1 MSGLIRDLILHQEW
15 ADNELL
21 RAAAASVGDE
31 RLRTLLHH
39 IVVVQQVFHAML
51 TRTAYE
57 IPAESEDLQR
67 LYDKSHAD
75 LRMFLDTLRSPEDLQ
90 GIVEN
95 PRMPDIRGSVAD
107 VLMQVVLHS
116 QNHRGQCLTRLRE
129 LTGAPAPTLDYIWW
143 VKLGRP

>member
-1 MSGLIRDLILHQEW
+1 MSRLIRDLILHQEW
-15 ADNELL
+15 ADDELL
-21 RAAAASVGDE
+21 RAASFADE

-51 TRTAYE
+51 TRTAYQ
-57 IPAESEDLQR
+57 IPPEADDLQR
-67 LYDKSHAD
+67 LYDTSHSN
-75 LRMFLDTLRSPEDLQ
+75 LREFLDTIRSPEDLERM
-90 GIVEN
+90 VEN
-95 PRMPDIRGSVAD
+95 PRMPEIKASVAD
-107 VLMQVVLHS
+107 VLMQVTLHS